1 MTLRI
6 VAGERCGKW
15 RLESTREPTGSAES
29 TYSRIRAS
37 RTSRWRA
44 SIYSILHQ
52 VDKQRVRED
61 EPGLPQARTR
71 THQHHETRVA
81 PLLHPARQSELAK
94 RALGQPGHRHAV
106 ARPQPQH

>member
-29 TYSRIRAS
+29 TYSRIRAT

-44 SIYSILHQ
+44 SIYSILQQ

-61 EPGLPQARTR
+61 EPGLRQARAR
-71 THQHHETRVA
+71 TLQQQVTRVA
-81 PLLHPARQSELAK
+81 PLLDPARQGGLAG
-94 RALGQPGHRHAV
+94 RALGQPRRR
-106 ARPQPQH
+106 RPTGCRRRA